1 MAMTRKSF
9 IISLALVLI
18 IVAAIY
24 GWRALP
30 SARLWEEGYLKI
42 SEGDSEERVVEILG
56 EPTKIKDCFASSFG
70 KQETRQK
77 CAKEYWY
84 IAFLQE
90 WVYVIDKDGKVVT
103 KWHSVSQ

>member
-9 IISLALVLI
+9 IVSLMLLLTG
-18 IVAAIY
+18 VAAVY
-24 GWRALP
+24 AWSSLP
-30 SARLWEEGYLKI
+30 SSSQWEQGYSKI
-42 SEGDSEERVVEILG
+42 SEGDPEEKLVEILG
-56 EPTKIKDCFASSFG
+56 KPTEIKDCFNSSFG
-70 KQETRQK
+70 DQEIRQK

-90 WVYVIDKDGKVVT
+90 WVYVIDKDGRVLA